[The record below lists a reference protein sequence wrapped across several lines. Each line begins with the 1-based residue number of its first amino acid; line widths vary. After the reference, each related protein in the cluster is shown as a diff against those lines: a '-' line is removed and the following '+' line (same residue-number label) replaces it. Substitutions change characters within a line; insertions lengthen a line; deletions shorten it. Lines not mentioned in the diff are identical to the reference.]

1 MREGGIGGANTRT
14 GANYEKVRE
23 DLTQFLQYSIKYI
36 QPKDDRSHI
45 YLRQGKEKKD
55 NDIIANIYY
64 KNEFYRKF
72 LEPKQVNVNKILSK
86 KLIPDVVVEVINT
99 KFLGIIEIKNQN
111 TTGTVDEKI
120 QTCDFKQRQFKKLLV
135 GTGYKFK
142 FIYLLND
149 WFTQDRYKDDLDYI
163 KNIVENCDYCINQIP
178 NDLLDGLDE

>member
-1 MREGGIGGANTRT
+1 MREGGTGGANTRT

-55 NDIIANIYY
+55 NNIIANVYY
-64 KNEFYRKF
+64 KNEFYTKF

-120 QTCDFKQRQFKKLLV
+120 QTCDFKQRQFKINEFGFLIFPLSSFNNKSARPIDISNAN
-135 GTGYKFK
+135 
-142 FIYLLND
+142 IY
-149 WFTQDRYKDDLDYI
+149 
-163 KNIVENCDYCINQIP
+163 IN
-178 NDLLDGLDE
+178 G

>member
-55 NDIIANIYY
+55 NNIIANVYY
-64 KNEFYRKF
+64 KNEFY
-72 LEPKQVNVNKILSK
+72 
-86 KLIPDVVVEVINT
+86 T